1 VLGIV
6 AAVINDDVKGFF
18 SRSNVVPELRRSL
31 VANDDL
37 YSVASIRHAGGLDVD
52 PRDMRR
58 WPKVVA
64 PHVEAAAAVDANLQ
78 DPHRLPTNGE
88 RKVS

>member
-1 VLGIV
+1 VLGVV

-37 YSVASIRHAGGLDVD
+37 YSVAYAMQAGWMSIPVTCAVG
-52 PRDMRR
+52 
-58 WPKVVA
+58 PK
-64 PHVEAAAAVDANLQ
+64 
-78 DPHRLPTNGE
+78 
-88 RKVS
+88 